1 VANSEKLL
9 LCARF
14 LSKLVR
20 MHISKFLAVI
30 CVSAIGS
37 ASLLAQRPDNDVQAR
52 ARAQLREAM
61 GELNGQPATNSMPA
75 AAQPVKPVTVAPTK
89 PMPAQPAVTPAPVVI
104 QKPAMTTPA
113 QPMPMAVKKPG
124 GLSPEAEMRARE
136 ALRQAEA
143 QVAMQTPMA
152 GMEPP
157 TRAMRPGSTGVFK
170 EPTIAAPAN
179 LTVPPPQLSGSK
191 QQRLDQLLQ
200 QYKSDQIT
208 STQYHEQRAK
218 VLAEP

>member
-1 VANSEKLL
+1 
-9 LCARF
+9 
-14 LSKLVR
+14 

-37 ASLLAQRPDNDVQAR
+37 ASLLAQRPDNDTQAR

-75 AAQPVKPVTVAPTK
+75 QPVKPVTVTPTK
-89 PMPAQPAVTPAPVVI
+89 PMPAPAPAQPAVTPAPVVV
-104 QKPAMTTPA
+104 QKPAMTTPT
-113 QPMPMAVKKPG
+113 QPMPMGVKKPG

-136 ALRQAEA
+136 ALRQATA
-143 QVAMQTPMA
+143 QADAQTPMPV
-152 GMEPP
+152 MEPP
-157 TRAMRPGSTGVFK
+157 SKATRPGPKPVFA
-170 EPTIAAPAN
+170 ETTVAAPAP

-200 QYKSDQIT
+200 QYKADQIT
-208 STQYHEQRAK
+208 SAQYHEQRAK